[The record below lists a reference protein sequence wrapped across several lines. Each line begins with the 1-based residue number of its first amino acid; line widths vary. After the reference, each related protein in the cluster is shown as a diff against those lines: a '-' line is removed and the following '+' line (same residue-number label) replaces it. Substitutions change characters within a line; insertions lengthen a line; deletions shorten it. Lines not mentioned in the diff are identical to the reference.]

1 MFKERYMLRTGV
13 WLWGSTSLLALSC
26 LPLSAQALPAG
37 GNVVAGEAVIN
48 PVSENYL
55 EINQSSDRAIL
66 HWDSF
71 NLGEGHQVH
80 FNQPSVDAA
89 TLNRVT
95 GDTPS
100 NIAGQITAVG
110 NVMLVNP
117 NGILFTET
125 AQIDVGGLLGTSL
138 LVDEVG
144 FMGGQPLSLLAGSG
158 TPGSVINR
166 GQITVR
172 DAGYAALVAPHVANQ
187 GVIRA
192 RLGRVDLASGSQA
205 TIDFYGDGL
214 ISLAVDSALVHDPE
228 LMALIENGGEI
239 IADGGQIWLSA
250 EAGAAIVDYV
260 INTDG
265 IIQAQQVDNQ
275 DGLIVL
281 RGGQGRM
288 RLAGRLEATGGN
300 LDISGTELLV
310 DSEIG
315 IPRGVGA
322 GAADMAV
329 ALNLGSETAPGRLD
343 ISENGF
349 LRVRELSLDSPLRSS
364 DQAPITIANARA
376 DGLHGDQLTLN
387 TRFQLEG
394 YGFNPSPVV
403 NVNPGGSIQAG
414 VNAADNGGLVNIAPG
429 LFTEGATVTINSRD
443 LTLRGAGPGADSSTN
458 TIVSGEGQY
467 RVFSVN
473 DGSNV
478 TFEQLR
484 IQDGITPTGGGW
496 PNQSGGGIQVQG
508 NSTVTVR
515 DSALVNNRAN
525 YGGGAVLNSDS
536 TVTIIRSTLSGNRSD
551 GIGFGAGGGAVFSN
565 IDTNT
570 ETNRLTISNAT
581 ISGNTTS
588 TDGGGVYVRRG
599 QARIEDSTITENT
612 AERGSGF
619 ASRGF
624 PGGNQSNTVTEVS
637 NTIISGNGGDND
649 VSLVVDGGGNGI
661 NTFQSLGHNLIGG
674 GASAGQFNNND
685 IINSNPGLGPL
696 ADNGGPTQTHALL
709 ADSPALEAGST
720 SATTDQRGLPRGETP
735 DIGAFE
741 AQPLLPE
748 EPQPEEPRPEEP
760 RPEEPQPGDP
770 QPDSSQPSDSLDQ
783 IRAEAASL
791 LRQGTEEALL
801 LCQNPEALP
810 EILGVEEEEFD
821 LEAWCG
827 ISGQNAHYSDQFPRL
842 LPDL

>member
-1 MFKERYMLRTGV
+1 MLRTSV
-13 WLWGSTSLLALSC
+13 WLWGSTGLLALSC

-71 NLGEGHQVH
+71 NLGPGHQVH
-80 FNQPSVDAA
+80 FSQPSVDAA

-110 NVMLVNP
+110 NIMLVNP

-144 FMGGQPLSLLAGSG
+144 FMGGQPLSLQAGQD

-205 TIDFYGDGL
+205 TVDFYGDGL
-214 ISLAVDSALVHDPE
+214 ISLAVDPALVHDPE
-228 LMALIENGGEI
+228 ILALIENGGEI
-239 IADGGQIWLSA
+239 IADGGQVWLSA

-265 IIQAQQVDNQ
+265 IIQARQVENQ
-275 DGLIVL
+275 DGRIVL

-288 RLAGRLEATGGN
+288 RVAGQLEATGGT
-300 LDISGTELLV
+300 LDIAGTELFI
-310 DSEIG
+310 DSEVG
-315 IPRGVGA
+315 TPRGVGP
-322 GAADMAV
+322 GAADMTV
-329 ALNLGSETAPGRLD
+329 ALNLGHEAAPGSLD
-343 ISENGF
+343 ISEDGF
-349 LRVRELSLDSPLRSS
+349 LRVRELSLDSSLQSG
-364 DQAPITIANARA
+364 DQTPITIANARA

-394 YGFNPSPVV
+394 YGFNPSSVV

-414 VNAADNGGLVNIAPG
+414 VNAVEDGGLVSIAPG
-429 LFTEGATVTINSRD
+429 LFTEGSTITINNRN
-443 LTLRGAGPGADSSTN
+443 LTLRGAGPGADANTN
-458 TIVSGEGQY
+458 TLVSGEGQY

-473 DGSNV
+473 NGSNV

-484 IQDGITPTGGGW
+484 IQAGNAQGNDGGGIFVGDANNVTVRNSTLTG
-496 PNQSGGGIQVQG
+496 NQARDGGGIYGRFSTVTIENSLLSDNNSSFGGAIYNWGGTFTVDQSTLSNNTSGSGGGI
-508 NSTVTVR
+508 
-515 DSALVNNRAN
+515 
-525 YGGGAVLNSDS
+525 
-536 TVTIIRSTLSGNRSD
+536 
-551 GIGFGAGGGAVFSN
+551 FSN
-565 IDTNT
+565 ISGA
-570 ETNRLTISNAT
+570 ETVIRNST
-581 ISGNTTS
+581 ISGNAANT
-588 TDGGGVYVRRG
+588 GGGVYTRRG
-599 QARIEDSTITENT
+599 LVVIQDSTITENS
-612 AERGSGF
+612 APAGNGGGV
-619 ASRGF
+619 ASRGITED
-624 PGGNQSNTVTEVS
+624 NTFTRVS
-637 NTIISGNGGDND
+637 NTIISNNSDSD
-649 VSLVVDGGGNGI
+649 VDIVDGDISN
-661 NTFQSLGHNLIGG
+661 NTFVSLGHNLVGSGNGINNF
-674 GASAGQFNNND
+674 SADTND
-685 IINSNPGLGPL
+685 IISTNPGLGPL
-696 ADNGGPTQTHALL
+696 ADNGGPTPTHALL
-709 ADSPALEAGST
+709 AESPAVNAGST
-720 SATTDQRGLPRGETP
+720 SAATDQRGLPRGDTP

-741 AQPLLPE
+741 VQPISPE
-748 EPQPEEPRPEEP
+748 EPQPEDP

-770 QPDSSQPSDSLDQ
+770 QPGDPLPDPSQPSGTADQ
-783 IRAEAASL
+783 VRQAAASVL
-791 LRQGTEEALL
+791 TQGTEEILL
-801 LCQNPEALP
+801 WCQDPEALP
-810 EILGVEEEEFD
+810 EILEIEGEDVD
-821 LEAWCG
+821 ATAWCG
-827 ISGQNAHYSDQFPRL
+827 ISGQNAHYSDQLPRL